1 MASTA
6 NRPTPRQ
13 LNYLRGLA
21 AKTGT
26 SFTYPHTFAQAD
38 AEIKRLKAIKA
49 TGFTFAELKAENQ
62 ARDLHGDPP
71 VTYGTAPADD
81 EIVGYGASA
90 TWSQRS

>member
-1 MASTA
+1 MANTA

-13 LNYLRGLA
+13 LKYLRYLA

-49 TGFTFAELKAENQ
+49 TGFTFAVLKAENE

-71 VTYGTAPADD
+71 LTYGTAPADD
-81 EIVGYGASA
+81 EIVGCGVTA
-90 TWSQRS
+90 TWSRRS